1 MKAIATDVLKGEIE
15 KEFPKFEN
23 EIREVRFT
31 ENGTEMFKYEVT
43 VDDGD
48 SFISKLSGHM
58 TIENSKIT
66 VTKIKSERK
75 RSRSSSRTSSN
86 QYKDKKVKIY
96 DVSEWHLT
104 MFL

>member
-1 MKAIATDVLKGEIE
+1 
-15 KEFPKFEN
+15 
-23 EIREVRFT
+23 
-31 ENGTEMFKYEVT
+31 MFKYEVT

-58 TIENSKIT
+58 TIEDSKIT

-86 QYKDKKVKIY
+86 QDKDKKVKTIK
-96 DVSEWHLT
+96 
-104 MFL
+104 FP

>member
-1 MKAIATDVLKGEIE
+1 MSAITTDVLKAEIE

-58 TIENSKIT
+58 TIEDAKIT

-75 RSRSSSRTSSN
+75 RSRSSSRTSLS
-86 QYKDKKVKIY
+86 QDKDKKVKNYNI
-96 DVSEWHLT
+96 
-104 MFL
+104 

>member
-1 MKAIATDVLKGEIE
+1 
-15 KEFPKFEN
+15 
-23 EIREVRFT
+23 
-31 ENGTEMFKYEVT
+31 MFKYEVT

-86 QYKDKKVKIY
+86 QEKNKKVNRHVFK
-96 DVSEWHLT
+96 WHLT
-104 MFL
+104 VFL